1 MFEQDATFCE
11 KCRRPPTFRPLCPD
25 ELIREKQYNPLSKSG
40 GCALESDREVIR
52 PNKIGPRKS
61 SLIVPIFALLA
72 LAIVCLINPIGWIA
86 FAIAAVCGVVLAPF
100 LLILFPFVPFISI
113 ANGVRDRIS
122 GKYQINATSEVIEL
136 RKKVA
141 AMDDEIHE
149 LRRQMLLIS
158 ESADFSTRLIENYIS
173 TQQNGKKA
181 LTELENQ
188 QETKSRPSTYR
199 EPGSTP
205 ES

>member
-1 MFEQDATFCE
+1 M
-11 KCRRPPTFRPLCPD
+11 
-25 ELIREKQYNPLSKSG
+25 
-40 GCALESDREVIR
+40 ESDREAIR
-52 PNKIGPRKS
+52 INRLGPRKGN
-61 SLIVPIFALLA
+61 LFLAFVVLLA
-72 LAIVCLINPIGWIA
+72 LGLICLINPLGWIA
-86 FAIAAVCGVVLAPF
+86 LAVAAICGVVLAPF

-122 GKYQINATSEVIEL
+122 GKYQINATAEVIEL
-136 RKKVA
+136 RKKVT

-173 TQQNGKKA
+173 TQQNGRKVVA
-181 LTELENQ
+181 ELEIQ
-188 QETKSRPSTYR
+188 QEKKSHPSTYR